1 MYLAYTNNQLSSKN
15 KLEAEFSE
23 YLKEIN
29 RTLVSDDKIEDFR
42 KEILN
47 KYDELCK
54 KYQRCKPIIKRFDS
68 GYKNDF
74 ILEGASTSFKLLK
87 SKYNAKTT

>member
-15 KLEAEFSE
+15 KLEAEFSA

-54 KYQRCKPIIKRFDS
+54 KYQRCKPITKRFYS
-68 GYKNDF
+68 GYFDDKNDF

-87 SKYNAKTT
+87 SK